1 MIGKCPSRCKQRF
14 HRCAGARRLRGTG
27 VHRFALVGLTLEDIR
42 RGVSRLQGGYALESC
57 GSFFTLAISLA
68 ALERL
73 T

>member
-1 MIGKCPSRCKQRF
+1 VSINSTRVPSPRMAWRP
-14 HRCAGARRLRGTG
+14 
-27 VHRFALVGLTLEDIR
+27 GLTLEDIR
-42 RGVSRLQGGYALESC
+42 RGVSKLQSGYALESC

>member
-1 MIGKCPSRCKQRF
+1 V
-14 HRCAGARRLRGTG
+14 HADYAERGFTASPW
-27 VHRFALVGLTLEDIR
+27 RPGLTLEDIR
-42 RGVSRLQGGYALESC
+42 GGVSRLQGGYALESC

>member
-1 MIGKCPSRCKQRF
+1 V
-14 HRCAGARRLRGTG
+14 HADYAERGFTASPW
-27 VHRFALVGLTLEDIR
+27 RPGLTLEDIR